1 MENKGSELRKQRKR
15 LYSVVEEGKEAIEGY
30 DKYDEL
36 LRSRRLELGLTMQQ
50 VAKLAGITL
59 PQYQKFEY
67 KKRSLANCSM
77 RVGLA
82 ICAALK
88 IDPRDLTY

>member
-1 MENKGSELRKQRKR
+1 MENKGPELNRQRKR
-15 LYSVVEEGKEAIEGY
+15 LYSVIEEEKEAIEGY

>member
-1 MENKGSELRKQRKR
+1 MESKRPEQKAQRMK
-15 LYSVVEEGKEAIEGY
+15 LYSVVEEERMAIEGNE
-30 DKYDEL
+30 KYDEL
-36 LRSRRLELGLTMQQ
+36 LHSRRFELGLTMAQ
-50 VAKLAGITL
+50 VAKLAGISLT
-59 PQYQKFEY
+59 QYQKFEY
-67 KKRSLANCSM
+67 KKRSLANFSM

>member
-1 MENKGSELRKQRKR
+1 MENKGPEQKRQRKR
-15 LYSVVEEGKEAIEGY
+15 LYSVIEEEKEAIEGY

>member
-1 MENKGSELRKQRKR
+1 MENKSPELKKQRVK
-15 LYSVVEEGKEAIEGY
+15 LYSVVEEEREAIEGHG
-30 DKYDEL
+30 KYDEL
-36 LRSRRLELGLTMQQ
+36 LRSRRIELGLTMQQ

>member
-1 MENKGSELRKQRKR
+1 MENKGSELRRQRKR
-15 LYSVVEEGKEAIEGY
+15 LYSVVEEEKEAIEGY

>member
-1 MENKGSELRKQRKR
+1 MENKAQELKHQRKK
-15 LYSVVEEGKEAIEGY
+15 LYSVVEEERDAIEGNG
-30 DKYDEL
+30 KYDEL
-36 LRSRRLELGLTMQQ
+36 LRSRRLELGLSMQQ
-50 VAKLAGITL
+50 VAKLAGISL

-67 KKRSLANCSM
+67 KTRSLANCSM

>member
-1 MENKGSELRKQRKR
+1 MESKRPGQKQQRMK
-15 LYSVVEEGKEAIEGY
+15 LYSVVEEERMAIEGNE
-30 DKYDEL
+30 KYDEL
-36 LRSRRLELGLTMQQ
+36 LHSRRLELGLTMAQ
-50 VAKLAGITL
+50 VAKLAGISL

>member
-1 MENKGSELRKQRKR
+1 MENKGSELKRQRKR
-15 LYSVVEEGKEAIEGY
+15 LYSVIEEEKEAIEGY

>member
-1 MENKGSELRKQRKR
+1 MENKGSELKRQRKR
-15 LYSVVEEGKEAIEGY
+15 LYSVVEEEKEAIEGY

-59 PQYQKFEY
+59 PRYQKFEY

>member
-1 MENKGSELRKQRKR
+1 MVNKGPELKRQRKR
-15 LYSVVEEGKEAIEGY
+15 LYSVIEEEKEAIEGY

>member
-1 MENKGSELRKQRKR
+1 MESKVTDLKKQRMK
-15 LYSVVEEGKEAIEGY
+15 LYSVVEEEKMAIEGS

-36 LRSRRLELGLTMQQ
+36 LHSRRLELGLTMAQ
-50 VAKLAGITL
+50 VAKLAGISL